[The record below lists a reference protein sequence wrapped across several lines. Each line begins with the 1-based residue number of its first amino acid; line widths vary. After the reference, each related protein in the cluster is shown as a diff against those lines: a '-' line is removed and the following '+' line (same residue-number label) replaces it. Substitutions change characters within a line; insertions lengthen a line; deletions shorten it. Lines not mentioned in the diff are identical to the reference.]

1 MNGEYP
7 LTDGR
12 GDVRLTTNA
21 ARQVTTS
28 NTPDAFGVGSSTP
41 GTSSAYLWNGG
52 SGYRTENVSPLGL
65 SYAYS
70 LQKVGARYYDPALGC
85 FLTRD
90 TYLNQK
96 PYAYCDGDPVNF
108 SDPTG
113 HKKKKNPLKTIVATI
128 GAALG
133 ILTGSGTA
141 NPGQGGTGV
150 ELPPA
155 ITQPGASGSSKGSKG
170 AGSSGG
176 GATFSGLAGAG
187 GLALLGYG
195 LYVGGKWTI
204 GVLAAP
210 ETGGGSLVL
219 AAVLP

>member
-1 MNGEYP
+1 
-7 LTDGR
+7 
-12 GDVRLTTNA
+12 VRLTT
-21 ARQVTTS
+21 
-28 NTPDAFGVGSSTP
+28 DGSRNV
-41 GTSSAYLWNGG
+41 TSSNAPNAYGVASYTANTASPFLWNGG
-52 SGYRTENVSPLGL
+52 AGYRTENLAPLGL
-65 SYAYS
+65 SLNYS
-70 LQKVGARYYDPALGC
+70 FQKVGDRYYDPTLGC